1 MKIFDA
7 VYTAAVFLQLDG
19 LCDAM
24 NAEDFNREDYKTSLF
39 AENAA
44 ELEILVRCCNLVLG
58 ELSSSEF
65 PLKKCANTVSKDGRI
80 EYSSLPEKITDIYC
94 VLANGKSLPFAEYYD
109 CVTVPYSG
117 ECVVTYSFAPRAV
130 TLSSVSP
137 YVGNKPSARLTAYGI
152 AREYCLIS
160 GMTDD
165 AALWDS
171 RFVACVEEE
180 ARGRGSKVVRPRKW
194 F

>member
-24 NAEDFNREDYKTSLF
+24 NAEDFNREDYKTSLS

-65 PLKKCANTVSKDGRI
+65 P
-80 EYSSLPEKITDIYC
+80 
-94 VLANGKSLPFAEYYD
+94 
-109 CVTVPYSG
+109 
-117 ECVVTYSFAPRAV
+117 
-130 TLSSVSP
+130 
-137 YVGNKPSARLTAYGI
+137 
-152 AREYCLIS
+152 
-160 GMTDD
+160 
-165 AALWDS
+165 
-171 RFVACVEEE
+171 
-180 ARGRGSKVVRPRKW
+180 
-194 F
+194 